1 MGFRK
6 INFSTGEFY
15 HIYNRGNS
23 KQKIFLDNQDYDRFL
38 KLLYLCNSN
47 RNVNFREDIVDQK
60 IDAFDFDRDQLIVS
74 IGAWVIMS
82 NHFHLYLTIPQRSF
96 LGDEAISAF
105 IKKLCTAYS
114 MYFNKKYN
122 RTGSL
127 FEGKFKSEHVDNDVY
142 AKYIFSYIHLNPVKL
157 IYSDWKQKG
166 LKDSR
171 KVLEFLSN
179 YKWSSYLDHRGV
191 KRAENRIIGLTDF
204 PNYFSDQKVF
214 DEEIF
219 DWLTLNP
226 KGPKGLSFGNF

>member
-82 NHFHLYLTIPQRSF
+82 NHFHLYLTISQRSF
-96 LGDEAISAF
+96 LWEFLGMIYETDFFSCYAIF
-105 IKKLCTAYS
+105 KVVYS
-114 MYFNKKYN
+114 
-122 RTGSL
+122 
-127 FEGKFKSEHVDNDVY
+127 
-142 AKYIFSYIHLNPVKL
+142 IFSRTFKHNSLVCCF
-157 IYSDWKQKG
+157 
-166 LKDSR
+166 SR
-171 KVLEFLSN
+171 
-179 YKWSSYLDHRGV
+179 R
-191 KRAENRIIGLTDF
+191 
-204 PNYFSDQKVF
+204 
-214 DEEIF
+214 
-219 DWLTLNP
+219 
-226 KGPKGLSFGNF
+226 